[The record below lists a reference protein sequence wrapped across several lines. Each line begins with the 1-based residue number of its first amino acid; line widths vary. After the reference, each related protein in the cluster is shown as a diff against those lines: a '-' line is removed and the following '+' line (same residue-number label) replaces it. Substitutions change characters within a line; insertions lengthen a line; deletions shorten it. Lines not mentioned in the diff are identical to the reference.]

1 MVTFVLLGSGCG
13 SIGRAFASNHRGPGF
28 KCSHQ
33 QIFMLNTFSVNC
45 WNDENKG
52 KRGREWPFFD
62 KHILMTPSPGLI
74 KWVFR
79 TKSKLQFQVD
89 HFKAQFCF
97 CGEGSF
103 YSFLWY
109 PWEREREEIVFISW
123 TRVVPFPSPIS
134 QLSHSNVIRCFP
146 FLAMM
151 HTCSC
156 STHRT
161 TSLKY
166 YASIIIERQLVC
178 FKLCIF
184 TNLTSTGLYSKSSE
198 ALGERTGLVVIG
210 GDSCTDDR
218 GFESQHR
225 ILDGH
230 IFTYICTINFN
241 VDN

>member
-1 MVTFVLLGSGCG
+1 MLTVETTKIKEKEAGSGH
-13 SIGRAFASNHRGPGF
+13 F
-28 KCSHQ
+28 
-33 QIFMLNTFSVNC
+33 LTNTFWWHHLLASLSEFSEPN
-45 WNDENKG
+45 
-52 KRGREWPFFD
+52 R
-62 KHILMTPSPGLI
+62 SSS
-74 KWVFR
+74 FR
-79 TKSKLQFQVD
+79 WIISKP
-89 HFKAQFCF
+89 QFCF